1 LEKAKTNLPLEEDY
15 LQFIASSATLTA
27 YSFDQQY
34 AIVEI
39 SSLLDAFTTLREPCV
54 GCQQRGMMI
63 SNYSLEGHGI
73 QVEFKCINCLH
84 EWKWLGTQR
93 HEDGSLKV
101 NCDVVVAWKVVGC
114 ERGKYFKF
122 TEALRC
128 GQYNRTSWDKTV
140 QMLYPVVHNMA
151 VQSYKETVD
160 YANKSSNGSIVGC
173 DVQHSRSQRAVGA
186 APFAGCVFMLHNKG
200 QFYSRILYQQLVNNQ
215 MLVTAGKAK
224 TASKDKHAT
233 HLGLAYLAQQLN
245 QISGGVCDGSSSA
258 NKSWRDLIQSSSK
271 FNNPPISNCF
281 WHKAKSIP
289 AKFNSEIADKRVLL
303 PKNQQVGNRRY
314 TLKYPQF
321 QEYGIT
327 GNKIKSS
334 FYRAQRLSHGD
345 VDEMEAEF
353 IGTAEFYQFMT
364 GNELSKETMEV
375 FTNWL
380 ESFAGDFHKY
390 ANGLLTDIE
399 ESFHRLILKYW
410 KKGSSSQFE
419 EYQLARELAALDWNE
434 NIGQPK
440 DNRTTFFRKNIIDN
454 FNKMMSNR

>member
-1 LEKAKTNLPLEEDY
+1 MEEDY
-15 LQFIASSATLTA
+15 VQFVASSATQTA
-27 YSFDQQY
+27 YSVDQQY
-34 AIVEI
+34 AMVEI
-39 SSLLDAFTTLREPCV
+39 SSLLDAFVTLREPCV
-54 GCQQRGMMI
+54 GCQQRGMMV
-63 SNYSLEGHGI
+63 SNYNLEGHGI
-73 QVEFKCINCLH
+73 QVEFKCINCLY

-93 HEDGSLKV
+93 YKDGSLKI
-101 NCDVVVAWKVVGC
+101 NRDVVVAWKAVGC

-122 TEALRC
+122 TQALRC

-140 QMLYPVVHNMA
+140 QRLYPVIHNMA

-160 YANKSSNGSIVGC
+160 YANTLSTGSIVGC

-200 QFYSRILYQQLVNNQ
+200 PFYSRVLYQQLVNNQ
-215 MLVTAGKAK
+215 MLVTEGKVK

-233 HLGLAYLAQQLN
+233 HLGLGYLAQQLN
-245 QISGGVCDGSSSA
+245 RIDCGVCDGSSSA

-271 FNNPPISNCF
+271 FSNKPTINNCF

-289 AKFNSEIADKRVLL
+289 TKFNNEIADKKVLL
-303 PKNQQVGNRRY
+303 PKEKQVGNRKY

-327 GNKIKSS
+327 GKKIKSA
-334 FYRAQRLSHGD
+334 FYRAQRLAHGD
-345 VDEMEAEF
+345 VEEMEAEF
-353 IGTAEFYQFMT
+353 IGTAEFYQFMS
-364 GNELSKETMEV
+364 GNELSSETIKV
-375 FTNWL
+375 FTHWL
-380 ESFAGDFHKY
+380 ESFTSNFHKY

-419 EYQLARELAALDWNE
+419 EYQLARDLAALDWNE
-434 NIGQPK
+434 NVGKAK
-440 DNRTTFFRKNIIDN
+440 DKRTAFFRKDIIDE
-454 FNKMMSNR
+454 FNKQMPNQQ